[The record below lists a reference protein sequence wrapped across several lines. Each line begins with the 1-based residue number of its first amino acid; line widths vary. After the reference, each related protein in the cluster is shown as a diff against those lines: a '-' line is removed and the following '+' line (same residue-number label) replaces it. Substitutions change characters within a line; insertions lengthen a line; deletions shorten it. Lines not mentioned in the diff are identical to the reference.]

1 MAIGGEELTGGGGAG
16 VGAATITGGVGGATT
31 GFGGSTG
38 GVATAT
44 TVGGR

>member
-1 MAIGGEELTGGGGAG
+1 MAIGGEEVTGGCRAG
-16 VGAATITGGVGGATT
+16 EATITGGVGCATT